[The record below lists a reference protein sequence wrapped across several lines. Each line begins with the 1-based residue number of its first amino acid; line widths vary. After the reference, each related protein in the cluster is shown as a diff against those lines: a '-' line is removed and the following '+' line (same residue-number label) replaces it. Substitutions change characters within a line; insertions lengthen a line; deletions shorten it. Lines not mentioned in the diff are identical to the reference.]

1 MLENARS
8 DHKKVVQER
17 IDHIGKMSDTVKV
30 TEELFAISKEMAE
43 MEAEIYELKQKKEFT
58 SHVKQVLDSWVR
70 QEAAVRE
77 SEQRKLSKQVI
88 ERVTAQLKDP
98 KIVTF
103 D

>member
-58 SHVKQVLDSWVR
+58 SQVKQVLDSWVR

-98 KIVTF
+98 KIVSF